1 MFKQTLACA
10 VLLALSGCS
19 EPTNMAIK
27 EEVKAPMKQVNSVVY
42 PETKKGDVVDTYF
55 EEAISDPYRWLEDD
69 MSEETAQWVKTQNDL
84 TFSYL
89 DQIPYR
95 DKLKQRLEKLMNYEK
110 IGPPFTEGDYTY
122 FYKNDGLQNQ
132 YVLYRSK
139 DGGDVEV
146 FLDPNKFSEDGT
158 TSMSGL
164 SFSKDGSLLAYQISE
179 GGSDW
184 RKIIVIDTTTKN
196 RKVVSFRLKQINIK
210 CITIS

>member
-1 MFKQTLACA
+1 MFKHTLACA
-10 VLLALSGCS
+10 VIVALSGCS
-19 EPTNMAIK
+19 EPTNTVTQ
-27 EEVKAPMKQVNSVVY
+27 EEVKAPMKQVNAVIY

-55 EEAISDPYRWLEDD
+55 EETVSDPYRWLEDD
-69 MSEETAQWVKTQNDL
+69 MSRETADWVKTQNNL

-89 DQIPYR
+89 EQIPYR

-110 IGPPFTEGDYTY
+110 IGAPFTEGDYTY

-164 SFSKDGSLLAYQISE
+164 SFL
-179 GGSDW
+179 
-184 RKIIVIDTTTKN
+184 
-196 RKVVSFRLKQINIK
+196 
-210 CITIS
+210 